1 MTRQGAAVVSHAGT
15 SIMLATPVLWP
26 SISVEHAA
34 FVICIIQRDRA
45 SLELD
50 LYLLF
55 ALNAGVV
62 ISRQQDASA

>member
-1 MTRQGAAVVSHAGT
+1 
-15 SIMLATPVLWP
+15 MLATPVLWP

-55 ALNAGVV
+55 ALNAGDV